1 MVRRGAA
8 CAADERRVT
17 AWECNGC
24 GACCRALATG
34 LLSDPEAAR
43 ALDSGDG
50 VCRHLERSTNRCTI
64 YETRPA
70 CCRVTPAHAPEA
82 LTEGC
87 RVLRL
92 AIYREV

>member
-1 MVRRGAA
+1 MSGAKEA
-8 CAADERRVT
+8 VVT
-17 AWECNGC
+17 WECNGC

-82 LTEGC
+82 LVEGC

-92 AIYREV
+92 AIFREV